1 MAANR
6 PDNQTPQPD
15 DVKAPQPWDE
25 TGSSRDSGGAPSP
38 EDAVADAFPWDE
50 VQPPPMDEPPAPT
63 SADAT
68 PLEPTASPF
77 EVDWASVEPAED
89 EATAI
94 IPDTDGLPT
103 ESDPFPEQ
111 EAAESPLPSIEAPE
125 RWIPPTDP
133 FAPVERPQPR
143 PIPAYPVDTRQEAII
158 ASQVTNE
165 MRMALLQEIR
175 RLYDEV
181 EEKLS
186 VSRDLSTQALQ
197 KLNEAQTIV
206 LAEPGRFPEAE
217 LRVKEVRIL
226 LRRAEE
232 SERAAA
238 KYAKPLFAFN
248 IGMLVLFFALA
259 IFDRAIAE
267 WLAAHGFQPL
277 YPQPLTDVQGNPV
290 PMSMAMYF
298 LPWNTMVWG
307 GIGGAIGAL
316 YTLRNYVAH
325 REFDPLYNIHY
336 WAHPLMGAALGA
348 IVYFLFVGGFFVV
361 ESIVQTTQLLDP
373 AQRVITAT
381 SPVLS
386 LIALA
391 FGLWQSAVYKTL
403 MRVVDSVTG
412 GTDEASQKADEVAVD
427 ANTLKNML
435 NTVQPTPFEHVQPP
449 TRPPGTS

>member
-1 MAANR
+1 MAAKR
-6 PDNQTPQPD
+6 SKKQPEYPDEI
-15 DVKAPQPWDE
+15 KAPQPWDE
-25 TGSSRDSGGAPSP
+25 SGVSRDIGEAPSP
-38 EDAVADAFPWDE
+38 EEAVAEAFPWDE
-50 VQPPPMDEPPAPT
+50 VQPPPMDAATHAP
-63 SADAT
+63 SATTEEAI
-68 PLEPTASPF
+68 PLQSASSPF
-77 EVDWASVEPAED
+77 EVDWEMVEAE
-89 EATAI
+89 EATTSPTNV

-103 ESDPFPEQ
+103 ESDPFPEGIPATATPQ
-111 EAAESPLPSIEAPE
+111 PPLE
-125 RWIPPTDP
+125 RWMPPANP
-133 FAPVERPQPR
+133 FEPAERIQPK
-143 PIPAYPVDTRQEAII
+143 PIPAYPVDSRQEAII
-158 ASQVTNE
+158 ARQITNE
-165 MRMALLQEIR
+165 MRMALLQEIQH
-175 RLYDEV
+175 LYDEV
-181 EEKLS
+181 EQKLS
-186 VSRDLSTQALQ
+186 VNRDLSTEALK

-206 LAEPGRFPEAE
+206 LAEPGRYPEAE

-238 KYAKPLFAFN
+238 KHAKPLFAFN
-248 IGMLVLFFALA
+248 IGVLVFFFALA
-259 IFDRAIAE
+259 IFDHAIAK
-267 WLAAHGFQPL
+267 WLAAHGVDPL
-277 YPQPLTDVQGNPV
+277 YPQPLTDSQGNPI

-348 IVYFLFVGGFFVV
+348 IVYYLFVGGFFVV
-361 ESIVQTTQLLDP
+361 ESIVQTAQLLDP

-412 GTDEASQKADEVAVD
+412 GSKDEEEERVA
-427 ANTLKNML
+427 AETEALKNAL
-435 NTVQPTPFEHVQPP
+435 NTMQPTPFHEVQPP
-449 TRPPGTS
+449 DTP